1 MRSPTQ
7 PDSPAV
13 TAATLAA
20 MLARLGVT
28 RIYTAAGWCIAVV
41 SVGYDL
47 TTWTDGR
54 QLWCTRN
61 GHRETWPADDTRA
74 AAVRLAALARPA
86 APDPAPPERP

>member
-1 MRSPTQ
+1 
-7 PDSPAV
+7 
-13 TAATLAA
+13 

-28 RIYTAAGWCIAVV
+28 RIYTAADRRIAVV

-47 TTWTDGR
+47 TAWTDGR

-61 GHRETWPADDTRA
+61 GQRETWPADNTRA

-86 APDPAPPERP
+86 APDPTSPERP